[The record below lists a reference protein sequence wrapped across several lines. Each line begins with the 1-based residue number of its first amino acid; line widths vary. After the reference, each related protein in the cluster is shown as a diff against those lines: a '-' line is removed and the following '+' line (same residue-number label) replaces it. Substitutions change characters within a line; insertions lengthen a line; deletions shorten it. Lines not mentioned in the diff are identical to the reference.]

1 VPLLPNPSK
10 NFSVKA
16 LYRQLNLRLNQTRLA
31 HSLQVTLGYHNNKH
45 TTTNM
50 TREEIL
56 DKLKTI
62 IDDQLGCSEDAVT
75 ENAIFS
81 EDLGADSLDH
91 VELIMAFEE
100 EFTLDIPGETAE
112 KIQTVAQVIDYIS
125 SEIA

>member
-1 VPLLPNPSK
+1 
-10 NFSVKA
+10 
-16 LYRQLNLRLNQTRLA
+16 
-31 HSLQVTLGYHNNKH
+31 
-45 TTTNM
+45 M

-56 DKLKTI
+56 NILKTI

-75 ENAIFS
+75 EDANFS

-100 EFTLDIPGETAE
+100 EFTLDIPDETAE

>member
-1 VPLLPNPSK
+1 
-10 NFSVKA
+10 
-16 LYRQLNLRLNQTRLA
+16 
-31 HSLQVTLGYHNNKH
+31 
-45 TTTNM
+45 M

-62 IDDQLGCSEDAVT
+62 IDAQLNCGEDAVT

-81 EDLGADSLDH
+81 EDLGADSLDR

-100 EFTLDIPGETAE
+100 EFTLDIPDETAE

>member
-1 VPLLPNPSK
+1 
-10 NFSVKA
+10 
-16 LYRQLNLRLNQTRLA
+16 
-31 HSLQVTLGYHNNKH
+31 
-45 TTTNM
+45 M

>member
-1 VPLLPNPSK
+1 
-10 NFSVKA
+10 
-16 LYRQLNLRLNQTRLA
+16 
-31 HSLQVTLGYHNNKH
+31 
-45 TTTNM
+45 M

-62 IDDQLGCSEDAVT
+62 IDAQLGCSEDAVT

-100 EFTLDIPGETAE
+100 EFTLDIPDETAE